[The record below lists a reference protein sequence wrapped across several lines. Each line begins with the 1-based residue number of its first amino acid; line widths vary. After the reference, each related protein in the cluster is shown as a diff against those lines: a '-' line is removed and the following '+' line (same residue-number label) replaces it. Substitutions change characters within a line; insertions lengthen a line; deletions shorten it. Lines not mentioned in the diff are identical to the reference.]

1 MIFTLLL
8 SITIATLALLMLWH
22 AYARACRD
30 YIEQRQSSVGIV
42 IPIGTSKA

>member
-1 MIFTLLL
+1 MMFTLLP
-8 SITIATLALLMLWH
+8 STAIAALALLMLWH

-42 IPIGTSKA
+42 VPIGTSRA